1 MERKQATR
9 IQNSLLHT
17 KEKQILEWLAAR
29 QPAWVTSDT
38 LTFVGLLGAVII
50 AAGYILT
57 NVHYGFLWVASLGL
71 VVNWYGDSLD
81 GTLAR
86 YRNTQ
91 RPIYGYY
98 VDHTVDCINEAMMF
112 TGAGLSAF
120 MHLPLALFLF
130 IIYLMLTI
138 NVSINAHLKS
148 EFKISYASMGPTEF
162 RIVMIIVNTILAT
175 VRPVREFSVDFN
187 AFGKAFSLG
196 ALDLVGTVILVVLLA
211 IYICTFIKDVKGY
224 AEIDPRK

>member
-57 NVHYGFLWVASLGL
+57 NVHYGFLWLASLGL

-120 MHLPLALFLF
+120 MHLP
-130 IIYLMLTI
+130 
-138 NVSINAHLKS
+138 SPS
-148 EFKISYASMGPTEF
+148 S
-162 RIVMIIVNTILAT
+162 
-175 VRPVREFSVDFN
+175 FS
-187 AFGKAFSLG
+187 SS
-196 ALDLVGTVILVVLLA
+196 T
-211 IYICTFIKDVKGY
+211 
-224 AEIDPRK
+224 